1 MDGFKYVFSK
11 HKSLSPKLPFSALQ
25 RSTLVPCMYICM
37 FHEEMQHHVIG
48 TSLLPPK
55 STHKSTHVE
64 GIAAVSRNGASQ
76 SSNSTPPNAPF
87 PLENHPL

>member
-1 MDGFKYVFSK
+1 
-11 HKSLSPKLPFSALQ
+11 
-25 RSTLVPCMYICM
+25 M
-37 FHEEMQHHVIG
+37 FHEEMQHRVIG
-48 TSLLPPK
+48 TSLLTPK

-87 PLENHPL
+87 SKNTFPLGLL